1 MKNGICGDF
10 AYFDGRD
17 YYFLTQF
24 EQVLKGIT
32 GYLILD
38 YKGNIIPFEE
48 AKTPALALVSFN
60 TLIHSAMK
68 EMVPRMLK
76 DMSSYKEM
84 SIHLPAK
91 RFLIFYGLLF
101 NQIMVL
107 KKTMQRF
114 VEGFAEE
121 NIKLDESNLQQSFDE
136 KITKSGLKAFEE
148 KIVPKIRNPK

>member
-1 MKNGICGDF
+1 LIDTKPTKLHENNIKQYKKVFEKWDMWDF

-24 EQVLKGIT
+24 EQVLKEIT

-68 EMVPRMLK
+68 EMVPQMLK
-76 DMSSYKEM
+76 DMSSYKEI

-101 NQIMVL
+101 NQIMV
-107 KKTMQRF
+107 R
-114 VEGFAEE
+114 
-121 NIKLDESNLQQSFDE
+121 
-136 KITKSGLKAFEE
+136 
-148 KIVPKIRNPK
+148 